1 MNYNPYSAPA
11 QPSGP
16 TPGGYPPQ
24 ATGPQPWEPG
34 EVVSAAWA
42 KFGPNWA
49 TLVFSMFLAGLI
61 GGIPRALPAGLVA
74 SGAMDI
80 HSDEYQITNGVC
92 ALIGFIVQMLFQPGL
107 IKIWLTAGR
116 GGTPQFGDLFSAMG
130 RFPAMLATMFLMII
144 AIYIGFIFLIVP
156 GVILALG
163 LGLAQYF
170 VVDKNLGPIDAMKAS
185 WEATNGHKSKIFLLG
200 LISVGILI
208 IGCVACYIGMFVAL
222 PLVSLA
228 YAIVYLRLTG
238 QDPTYGGFSGGGF
251 SGGFGGAPGG
261 PPPAGG
267 FGAPPGPGY
276 GPPGGGYGGPPGG
289 GYGGPPGGGYGGGY

>member
-11 QPSGP
+11 QPGGPSPDGFAQASG
-16 TPGGYPPQ
+16 
-24 ATGPQPWEPG
+24 APQPWEPG
-34 EVVSAAWA
+34 EVVSSAWG
-42 KFGPNWA
+42 KFGPHWA

-61 GGIPRALPAGLVA
+61 GGIPRAFPAGLVA
-74 SGAMDI
+74 SGAMDV
-80 HSDEYQITNGVC
+80 HSDEYQAVNILC

-116 GGTPQFGDLFSAMG
+116 GGTPQFGDMFSSMG
-130 RFPAMLATMFLMII
+130 RFPAMLAAMFLMML
-144 AIYIGFIFLIVP
+144 AIYAGMLCFFVP

-170 VVDKNLGPIDAMKAS
+170 VVDKNMGPIQALKAS
-185 WEATNGHKSKIFLLG
+185 WEATNGHKVKLFLLG

-208 IGCVACYIGMFVAL
+208 VGCIACYIGMFVAL

-251 SGGFGGAPGG
+251 SGGFGAPGG

-267 FGAPPGPGY
+267 FGG
-276 GPPGGGYGGPPGG
+276 GGGYGGPPAG
-289 GYGGPPGGGYGGGY
+289 GYGGPPPGGYGAGY